1 MSPLASR
8 ALFFMGA
15 SMNRFVIVGAACAA
29 LIAAPAAAAEA
40 LQVSYPTDAQ
50 MDCAAI
56 AAESGRMHQLMADA
70 NAQIAKADGSAK
82 GAGLAGTVAVEGML
96 RTGLLGRMPGLG
108 QVANQASNMARQRAE
123 QVKAQAGET
132 INTANTRKAL
142 LAGLYSGKGCDAPAP
157 ADSPEPAG
165 F

>member
-1 MSPLASR
+1 
-8 ALFFMGA
+8 MGA
-15 SMNRFVIVGAACAA
+15 LMKTLTIAGAVCVA
-29 LIAAPAAAAEA
+29 LLGTPALAVQA
-40 LQVSYPTDAQ
+40 LQVSYPTDGQ
-50 MDCAAI
+50 MDCAAV
-56 AAESGRMHQLMADA
+56 AAESGRMDQLIGEA
-70 NAQIAKADGSAK
+70 NAQVAKADGSAR

-108 QVANQASNMARQRAE
+108 QAANQVSNMARQRAE
-123 QVKAQAGET
+123 QVKVQAAET

-157 ADSPEPAG
+157 EAPAADAPAD

>member
-1 MSPLASR
+1 
-8 ALFFMGA
+8 
-15 SMNRFVIVGAACAA
+15 MNKLRVAATVCAA
-29 LIAAPAAAAEA
+29 LVAMPAMAGEA
-40 LQVSYPTDAQ
+40 LQVSYPTDGQ

-56 AAESGRMHQLMADA
+56 AVESGRMDQVIADA
-70 NAQIAKADGSAK
+70 NAQAAKADGAAR

-108 QVANQASNMARQRAE
+108 QAANQATSMARQRAE

-142 LAGLYSGKGCDAPAP
+142 LAGLYSGKGCDAPPPAPPAPPAEAP
-157 ADSPEPAG
+157 AG
-165 F
+165 V